1 MDRPRRR
8 VGVLVAL
15 SSVVV
20 WAGVASAD
28 ITTEKGASILV
39 WPKIIANGT
48 RDTLIQIT
56 NTSNSMVRAHCF
68 YVNGALA
75 NPDERPGPLNQPL
88 WQEIDFTIQLTRQQP
103 TQWTVSLGRFV
114 NPLDGSCNPMT
125 SFCPDAG
132 FDPGRVPPVVPDFTG
147 ELKCIEV
154 DESGAPVSGNH
165 LLGLATIFEDSDTP
179 IAPDTF
185 VSINGVSKY
194 NAIGVQGDE
203 NNGDDVLV
211 LGGGQCAGNGNVCQ
225 SDDDCGDQGPCAI
238 EYGACPQTWIL
249 NHLADGAPNL
259 ALLYTPSDL
268 PTEPFT
274 ETELTVVPCTQNFE
288 TQIPTTVTLQF
299 ISINEFESQF
309 SVSTSV
315 TCWGNFR
322 LSEIGATA
330 LTFAGQGIP
339 DPQGTMFLQT
349 RMRPAGGT
357 PYGVMMVAEEF
368 TFARQS
374 TTPIDIVFRNGTTD
388 AVNLWVEGERNSPD
402 LITVPADQLQP

>member
-1 MDRPRRR
+1 MRRARRR
-8 VGVLVAL
+8 LGFLVAL
-15 SSVVV
+15 WSVAA
-20 WAGVASAD
+20 WAGTASAD
-28 ITTEKGASILV
+28 ITTEKGSSILV

-56 NTSNSMVRAHCF
+56 NTSNSQVRAHCF

-75 NPDERPGPLNQPL
+75 NPDLPQGPLNQPL

-103 TQWTVSLGRFV
+103 TQWTVSLGRAV
-114 NPLDGSCNPMT
+114 NPLDPACNQQDF
-125 SFCPDAG
+125 SCPDAG

-154 DESGAPVSGNH
+154 DESGAPVAGNH
-165 LLGLATIFEDSDTP
+165 LLGLATIFEDSVTEIGLDS
-179 IAPDTF
+179 F
-185 VSINGVSKY
+185 VVVDGASKY

-211 LGGGQCAGNGNVCQ
+211 LGGGQCAGNGDVCQ
-225 SDDDCGDQGPCAI
+225 SDDDCGDQGPCAA

-259 ALLYTPSDL
+259 ALLYTPSNL
-268 PTEPFT
+268 PTEPFS
-274 ETELTVVPCTQNFE
+274 ETELTIVPCTQNFE

-299 ISINEFESQF
+299 ITINEFESQF
-309 SVSTSV
+309 SVSTSI

-322 LSEIGATA
+322 LGDIGATA
-330 LTFAGQGIP
+330 LTFAGQGVP

-349 RMRPAGGT
+349 RMRSAGGT

-368 TFARQS
+368 TYARQS
-374 TTPIDIVFRNGTTD
+374 TGPDAAFRNASTD
-388 AVNLWVEGERNSPD
+388 AVNLQVEGQRTSPD